1 MTKLA
6 SLLGRKPSLV
16 AATAQT
22 PPALQQ
28 MPAQT
33 PAAAPQNV
41 LELDH
46 ELFFPIASQ
55 LGGENELVRNLL
67 IDAEQKIT
75 ELDGIRSSLGRLVD
89 PVSKALRAFEE
100 AKTEKLSLQSVLN
113 NTRIAYSKLREDLA
127 TAERKIATLDTDC
140 IRLRE
145 VLTIA
150 QQSVQALEAAKSQ
163 QSAELTAR
171 RTQIGELQR
180 TLQQQSTELQLTRE
194 ESQRAH
200 ERASAAE
207 KKMSRLEA
215 DTATATQKFQLVEQE
230 RAAVQVQLDKAHND
244 AALMSRR
251 LLDMDKTLTA
261 TQARLQR
268 VEATLAETQADR
280 SRLTAAL
287 DEANE
292 NHRKTSIAQSAKLE
306 ALQARSLLSDK
317 LLEESRQT
325 LAARADEI
333 GAFDRRLSEAT
344 ITRDAIE
351 TKFGQVEVALSERDG
366 QIQELNETRASLTER
381 NAELTRAVATRE
393 SAYNRAQEKIQS
405 QDDLIQMLEGQI
417 KATRQTAELQ
427 LEDLQAQLQ
436 REQLERTMAE
446 GALEA
451 GRKDI
456 ARLLREISAMRYRPD
471 GTLETVP
478 NARVQN
484 AA

>member
-6 SLLGRKPSLV
+6 SLLGRKPSLG
-16 AATAQT
+16 AETAQT
-22 PPALQQ
+22 SPELQQ
-28 MPAQT
+28 KPAQA
-33 PAAAPQNV
+33 PAAPQQSV

-46 ELFFPIASQ
+46 ELFFPLASQ

-75 ELDGIRSSLGRLVD
+75 ELDSIRSSLGRLVD

-113 NTRIAYSKLREDLA
+113 NTRIAYSRLREDLA

-150 QQSVQALEAAKSQ
+150 QQSVQALEAAKAE

-180 TLQQQSTELQLTRE
+180 TLQQQATELQLTRE
-194 ESQRAH
+194 ESQRAQ
-200 ERASAAE
+200 ERAFAAE
-207 KKMSRLEA
+207 KKMARLEA
-215 DTATATQKFQLVEQE
+215 ETATATQKFQLVEQE
-230 RAAVQVQLDKAHND
+230 RAAVQGQLDNAHND
-244 AALMSRR
+244 AALTSRR
-251 LLDMDKTLTA
+251 MLDLDKTLTA
-261 TQARLQR
+261 TQTRLQR
-268 VEATLAETQADR
+268 VETTLAETQAER
-280 SRLTAAL
+280 IRLATAL

-292 NHRKTSIAQSAKLE
+292 SHRKTSIAQSAKLE

-333 GAFDRRLSEAT
+333 GAFDRRLAEAT

-351 TKFGQVEVALSERDG
+351 TKFGQVENALSDRDA
-366 QIQELNETRASLTER
+366 QIQELNEARAALTER
-381 NAELTRAVATRE
+381 NAELTRAVTTRE

-405 QDDLIQMLEGQI
+405 QDDLIQMLEGQV
-417 KATRQTAELQ
+417 KAARQTAELQ
-427 LEDLQAQLQ
+427 AEELKAQLQ
-436 REQLERTMAE
+436 REQL
-446 GALEA
+446 
-451 GRKDI
+451 
-456 ARLLREISAMRYRPD
+456 
-471 GTLETVP
+471 
-478 NARVQN
+478 
-484 AA
+484 